1 MDWQSIIMTLLGG
14 TTAAS
19 IYAAIK
25 YRKQNKALKD
35 NEVKDSDTQ
44 TQSKQIDL
52 GVKYQTQMLDLLDKV
67 SAKQDTAADNQKQ
80 MLAKIDRLDERE
92 DKTERQMANI
102 VAYLNGD
109 YQDFLERQYRQP
121 KKGVAK

>member
-1 MDWQSIIMTLLGG
+1 MTLLGG

-19 IYAAIK
+19 IYAAIN